1 MQLNEE
7 KLKTVFM
14 EALSLTDA
22 QYREGLKLGDVEKWD
37 SLGHFNLIFA
47 VERAFG
53 VRFESDEIPELQSL
67 TAIRESLEKKEST
80 EA

>member
-7 KLKTVFM
+7 KLKTAFV

-22 QYREGLKLGDVEKWD
+22 QYREDLKLGDVKKWD

-67 TAIRESLEKKEST
+67 AAIKECLQKKEGV
-80 EA
+80 AV